1 VRWWTRIVQVVLGR
15 HDRWVSI
22 WKGGEKEGGRRG
34 CLSHVLAQLSDLL
47 PARDPGLP
55 QILAKD
61 FDNLGRDI
69 SNDVHV
75 AQTFVPD

>member
-1 VRWWTRIVQVVLGR
+1 VQG
-15 HDRWVSI
+15 
-22 WKGGEKEGGRRG
+22 KEEETMY
-34 CLSHVLAQLSDLL
+34 VLAPVSGFMLL
-47 PARDPGLP
+47 AGDPCLP

-75 AQTFVPD
+75 A